1 MKAKHIKVGLKV
13 KPKKAYAAQYGKP
26 PISTIESINSV
37 GIITLE
43 NEFGGYTTEY
53 FCENYKLADK
63 E

>member
-13 KPKKAYAAQYGKP
+13 KPKKAYAAQYKKP
-26 PISTIESINSV
+26 PVSTIESISS
-37 GIITLE
+37 GLITLD
-43 NEFGGYTTEY
+43 NEGGGSYTRDY

>member
-13 KPKKAYAAQYGKP
+13 KPKKAYAVKYSKP
-26 PISTIESINSV
+26 PVSIITRIDSS
-37 GIITLE
+37 GIITLN
-43 NEFGGYTTEY
+43 NEMGCYSTEY